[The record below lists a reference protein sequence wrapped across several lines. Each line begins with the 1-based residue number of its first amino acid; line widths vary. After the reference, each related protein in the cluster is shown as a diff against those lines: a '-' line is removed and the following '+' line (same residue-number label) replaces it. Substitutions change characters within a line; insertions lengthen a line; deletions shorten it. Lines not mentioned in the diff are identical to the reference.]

1 MTKGQEKNRE
11 RDDAL
16 QQFTYML
23 EEADGYVDLLDWNNL
38 LGKSYCIY
46 RNIYRKAQIT
56 LYWHASFFLNTVS
69 KKPNFPENQ
78 TRLAHFGPK
87 TGDFGIQ
94 MNNFFERQK

>member
-38 LGKSYCIY
+38 LGKSYCKSLTQSPNYFILTRIIFSKY
-46 RNIYRKAQIT
+46 GLKKAE
-56 LYWHASFFLNTVS
+56 FPG
-69 KKPNFPENQ
+69 KPNSIGSLWPQN
-78 TRLAHFGPK
+78 G
-87 TGDFGIQ
+87 
-94 MNNFFERQK
+94 